1 MTAELVVKLIVPI
14 INGVFAVGVL
24 VVGVVMNRRIKEV
37 KSQVVN
43 DHETNLRDE
52 SDVRH
57 LENAKKLDNI
67 MEEILRVRN
76 STTRIWIKLDK
87 HSEKIHDLEMTKPTR
102 GRAKND

>member
-1 MTAELVVKLIVPI
+1 MTAELAVKLIVPI

-37 KSQVVN
+37 KTQVVN

-57 LENAKKLDNI
+57 LENGKKLDNI

-76 STTRIWIKLDK
+76 STTRVWVKLDK
-87 HSEKIHDLEMTKPTR
+87 HNEKIHDLEMTQPTR
-102 GRAKND
+102 NKGRDD